1 MVTEAGDEVEP
12 SAERFDVTGYR
23 VDGGQLAPLDLG
35 NPPRGDAHGLG
46 ELGLSEAVALAF
58 SSEPLTAV
66 AARRAPADRLR
77 MPRSE
82 QLHSGAETTSGT
94 NRVEPLCP

>member
-35 NPPRGDAHGLG
+35 K
-46 ELGLSEAVALAF
+46 ALAF

-82 QLHSGAETTSGT
+82 QLQSGAETTSGT